1 MNSIL
6 AWGVLP
12 PLALIFYIWSLDRI
26 EKEPPTLVIKTML
39 FGAGSAI
46 LAVAL
51 ETAGEVILEYIGT
64 DGILDLI
71 LYYFI
76 VVAVSEEFSKRLGMK
91 LAVWNNPN
99 FNFRFDAVI
108 YSVASALGF
117 AALENVLYMASYGT
131 QIALSRLIPVH
142 SICGVFMG
150 YYLGIAKTA
159 ELDGDNRSRSIY
171 MKLSLIVPVL
181 IHGFYDFCLSTGDAF
196 LSYFVLGCIFIL
208 AIVAWR
214 KLKTYAKIDRPS

>member
-51 ETAGEVILEYIGT
+51 ETAGEVILEYMGT
-64 DGILDLI
+64 DGILELI

-99 FNFRFDAVI
+99 FNFRFDAVV

-142 SICGVFMG
+142 SICGLFMG
-150 YYLGIAKTA
+150 FYLGIAKTA
-159 ELDGDNRSRSIY
+159 ELDGDIRLRGLY
-171 MKLSLIVPVL
+171 MKLSLLIPVL
-181 IHGFYDFCLSTGDAF
+181 IHGFYDFCLGTGNEVP
-196 LSYFVLGCIFIL
+196 SYLVLGFIFIL
-208 AIVAWR
+208 TIVSWR
-214 KLKTYAKIDRPS
+214 KLKKFASIDRPI